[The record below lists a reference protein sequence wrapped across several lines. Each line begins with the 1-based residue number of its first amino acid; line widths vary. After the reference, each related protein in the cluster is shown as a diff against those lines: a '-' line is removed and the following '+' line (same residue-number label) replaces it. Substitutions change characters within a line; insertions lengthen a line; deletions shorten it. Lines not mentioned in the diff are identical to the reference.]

1 MRKGALAILIAWTLA
16 CGPDAVAQALT
27 ESGLLNSQSAQG
39 ATNAGRQMPHVI
51 PPGLP
56 LSLGKTTQGQTI
68 TEFSRS
74 AEKRPFPQCGCASE
88 PSFSTGSG
96 DLGAGALVTITS
108 STPNA
113 AIFYTTD
120 GWTPTEASTRYTGP
134 IAIQADTRLQAFAK
148 APDLLPSAIAETNYT
163 VTGPVNG
170 SAIGQGAAKPQRV
183 EAVGGVLPKGTA
195 LRLITG
201 EDVASDTAQVGDRIR
216 LLLDENVVVGDTVVA
231 AKGSAVD
238 GTITRVVRAGLDGKP
253 GVIAFEV
260 QALHAHEIA
269 VPLRASLTLAA
280 RDPRAQEQKIANA
293 SQVHVAGSLPAGDEA
308 EIEPGMALTAWVGA
322 DTALHP

>member
-68 TEFSRS
+68 AEFSRS

-120 GWTPTEASTRYTGP
+120 GWTPTEASTRYAGP
-134 IAIQADTRLQAFAK
+134 IPVRTDTRLQAIAI
-148 APDLLPSAIAETNYT
+148 APGKLPSAIGEATYT
-163 VTGPVNG
+163 VNGP
-170 SAIGQGAAKPQRV
+170 AAMKAAKV
-183 EAVGGVLPKGTA
+183 EAANGVLLKGTA

-201 EDVASDTAQVGDRIR
+201 EDVGSDTAKVGDRIR
-216 LLLDENVVVGDTVVA
+216 LLLDENVVVGDTIVA
-231 AKGSAVD
+231 ARGTAVD
-238 GTITRVVRAGLDGKP
+238 GTITRVDRAGTGGKP

-260 QALHAHEIA
+260 QVLNAHGIA
-269 VPLRASLTLAA
+269 VPLSATLTLAA
-280 RDPRAQEQKIANA
+280 RDPRAQEQKVGNV
-293 SQVHVAGSLPAGDEA
+293 SLVHVAGSLPAGDEA
-308 EIEPGMALTAWVGA
+308 EIEPGMTLTASVGA
-322 DTALHP
+322 DTALRP